1 MIKMIQVWSLNKSVA
16 GLPIELGMFTKKEDA
31 VRMQQGYNSM
41 YHEELHLEERIVYES
56 IFEIDV
62 SGV

>member
-1 MIKMIQVWSLNKSVA
+1 MIKIWSLNKSVG
-16 GLPIELGMFTKKEDA
+16 GLPVELGMFTHKEDA
-31 VRMQQGYNSM
+31 LRMQKGYNSM
-41 YHEELHLEERIVYES
+41 YHEKLGLEERIVYES

>member
-1 MIKMIQVWSLNKSVA
+1 MIQVWSLNKSVG
-16 GLPIELGMFTKKEDA
+16 GLPIELGMFAHKEDA
-31 VRMQQGYNSM
+31 LTMKNGYKSM
-41 YHEELHLEERIVYES
+41 YHEELKLEERIVYES

>member
-1 MIKMIQVWSLNKSVA
+1 MINMIKIWSLSKSIA
-16 GLPIELGMFTKKEDA
+16 GLPIELGMFAHKEDA
-31 VRMQQGYNSM
+31 LRMQEGYNSM
-41 YHEELHLEERIVYES
+41 YHEELKLEERIVYES

>member
-1 MIKMIQVWSLNKSVA
+1 MIQVWSLSKSIA
-16 GLPIELGMFTKKEDA
+16 GIPCELGMFINKEDA
-31 VRMQQGYNSM
+31 LKMKNGYKSM
-41 YHEELHLEERIVYES
+41 YHEELKLEERIVYES

>member
-1 MIKMIQVWSLNKSVA
+1 MMQVWELSKSIA
-16 GLPIELGMFTKKEDA
+16 GLPIELGMFTHKEDA
-31 VRMQQGYNSM
+31 LRIQQGYKSM
-41 YHEELHLEERIVYES
+41 YHEELTLEERIVYES

>member
-1 MIKMIQVWSLNKSVA
+1 MIQVWSLSKSIA
-16 GLPIELGMFTKKEDA
+16 GIPMQLGMFTKKEDA
-31 VRMQQGYNSM
+31 LRMQQGYKSM
-41 YHEELHLEERIVYES
+41 YHEELKLEERIVYES

>member
-1 MIKMIQVWSLNKSVA
+1 MIQVWSLSKSV
-16 GLPIELGMFTKKEDA
+16 GGIPVELGMFTQKRDA
-31 VRMQQGYNSM
+31 LRMQEGYNSM
-41 YHEELHLEERIVYES
+41 YHEELKLEERIVYES

>member
-1 MIKMIQVWSLNKSVA
+1 MIQVWSLSKSIV
-16 GLPIELGMFTKKEDA
+16 GIPIELGMFTKKEDA
-31 VRMQQGYNSM
+31 LRMQQGYMSM
-41 YHEELHLEERIVYES
+41 YHEELKLEERIVYES

>member
-1 MIKMIQVWSLNKSVA
+1 MINMIQVWSLSKSIA
-16 GLPIELGMFTKKEDA
+16 GLPIELGMFTQKRDA
-31 VRMQQGYNSM
+31 LRMQQGYNDM
-41 YHEELHLEERIVYES
+41 YHEELKLEERIVYES

>member
-1 MIKMIQVWSLNKSVA
+1 MIQIWSLSKSIA
-16 GLPIELGMFTKKEDA
+16 GIPLQLGMFTHKEDA
-31 VRMQQGYNSM
+31 LTMKNGYKSM
-41 YHEELHLEERIVYES
+41 YHEELKLEERIVYES

>member
-1 MIKMIQVWSLNKSVA
+1 MMQVWSLSKSIA
-16 GLPIELGMFTKKEDA
+16 GIPMQLGMFAYKEDA
-31 VRMQQGYNSM
+31 LTMQQGYKSM
-41 YHEELHLEERIVYES
+41 YHEELKLEERIVYES

>member
-1 MIKMIQVWSLNKSVA
+1 MIQVWSLSKSIA
-16 GLPIELGMFTKKEDA
+16 GIPLQLGMFIHKEDA
-31 VRMQQGYNSM
+31 LRMQQGYKSM
-41 YHEELHLEERIVYES
+41 YHEELKLEERIVYES